1 MSQIRAS
8 VSVASASYVVPLAAV
23 SYILLKADAKLDQV
37 GLYRYITE
45 TVAVIDVQSLAVAKI
60 LADELSAS
68 DNKTLSVGKSLAD
81 SLTTSDDL
89 FILLTAI
96 RNFADEFNTSDAAI
110 FDFAKSIAD
119 AVATSDGSTK
129 SIDKVLAD
137 IAVMQDDADFFD
149 SFAYTFSKTV
159 SDFPVLSDSL
169 AVAFATQF
177 ADSVSQSD
185 ATDMQFNKS
194 GLSDSTTTSDSFT
207 YAITMSIPFLLNNTK
222 LNEAVLNGRSIPN

>member
-23 SYILLKADAKLDQV
+23 SYILLKADAALDQV

-45 TVAVIDVQSLAVAKI
+45 TVAVLDVPALAVAKV
-60 LADELSAS
+60 LADQLGTS
-68 DNKTLSVGKSLAD
+68 DQQTLAVGKSLED
-81 SLTTSDDL
+81 VLTTSDDL

-110 FDFAKSIAD
+110 FDFAKSVAD
-119 AVATSDGSTK
+119 AVATSDSSTK
-129 SIDKVLAD
+129 SIEKVLAD

-169 AVAFATQF
+169 AVAFETQF
-177 ADSVSQSD
+177 ADSFSQSD
-185 ATDMQFNKS
+185 SAALHFDKS
-194 GLSDSTTTSDSFT
+194 GLADSTTTSDSFT
-207 YAITMSIPFLLNNTK
+207 YEITISIPFLLNNK
-222 LNEAVLNGRSIPN
+222 MLNETVLNGR